1 MKVRTSSSY
10 QTRENKND
18 GSVFDIAPEQGDNKN
33 RIQDDMVMY
42 MLK

>member
-33 RIQDDMVMY
+33 RI
-42 MLK
+42 